1 MKIIAFILA
10 SRARVPPLRRPRMTA
25 PCCSRN
31 AAAATSL
38 IRRRCCQ
45 QRPGVRCLAGLD
57 RHYGVD
63 ASLDEESL
71 AAVRRASCMR
81 RELSGAQVTRTT
93 ALPRITTSAWFREE
107 HDEVGADAWRRPAV
121 KGAANCDSCHQDA
134 ARGDFEEDN
143 VRFPGEVAMNEKT
156 AGLGPAG
163 RAFSS

>member
-10 SRARVPPLRRPRMTA
+10 VASQSPAVAATTDDRAVLQSECGSCHVAYPAKMLP
-25 PCCSRN
+25 
-31 AAAATSL
+31 AAAWGQVL
-38 IRRRCCQ
+38 GR
-45 QRPGVRCLAGLD
+45 LD

-71 AAVRRASCMR
+71 AAVARQLHAPRV
-81 RELSGAQVTRTT
+81 SGAQVTRTT

-143 VRFPGEVAMNEKT
+143 VRIP
-156 AGLGPAG
+156 
-163 RAFSS
+163 R